1 VERRIENEHDQDQS
15 PRRQIA
21 KALRLLIDCQRLC
34 KTTDAHGKRLANQT
48 VTTGIDIDEDEE
60 ATLRLVEP
68 IHIASTG
75 CAPST
80 SGENT
85 HVRGSTTSKI
95 VGLHRYFSNPSKPR
109 RTLISRV
116 TQGSKTLQPRTG
128 TRHTTDS
135 RGPMREDSSQSQTR
149 LSASNREELLVGYAE
164 GVPVQELARRF
175 NTHRATVREIARRA
189 GHPSRAPEH
198 SQQLRSEAA
207 HLYAER
213 FALSQVAAQ
222 LGIGDEAVRSAVVA
236 NGGKIRP
243 KGRRRS
249 HA

>member
-1 VERRIENEHDQDQS
+1 MAAIDRFSSLDETGNDDEFIDLAAFCVIFECIREVGARVAAEHH
-15 PRRQIA
+15 RG
-21 KALRLLIDCQRLC
+21 
-34 KTTDAHGKRLANQT
+34 TDVA
-48 VTTGIDIDEDEE
+48 GIT
-60 ATLRLVEP
+60 AGP
-68 IHIASTG
+68 GHM
-75 CAPST
+75 
-80 SGENT
+80 
-85 HVRGSTTSKI
+85 

-116 TQGSKTLQPRTG
+116 TKGSKTLQPRTG

-135 RGPMREDSSQSQTR
+135 RGPM
-149 LSASNREELLVGYAE
+149 REELLVGYAE

-198 SQQLRSEAA
+198 SQQLRREAA

-243 KGRRRS
+243 KGRRRI